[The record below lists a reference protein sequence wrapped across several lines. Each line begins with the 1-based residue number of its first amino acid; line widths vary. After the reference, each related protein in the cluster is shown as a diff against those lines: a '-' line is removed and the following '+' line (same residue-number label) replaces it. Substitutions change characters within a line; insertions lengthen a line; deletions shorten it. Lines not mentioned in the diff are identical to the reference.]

1 MSLLPILADV
11 VFSPFD
17 LAWSFAATFW
27 PVIVLIVAV
36 IVVTVILIRRRRK
49 K

>member
-1 MSLLPILADV
+1 MCFLPILADV

-17 LAWSFAATFW
+17 LARSFAATFW
-27 PVIVLIVAV
+27 PVIVLVVAV
-36 IVVTVILIRRRRK
+36 IVVTVILIRRRK

>member
-1 MSLLPILADV
+1 MCALPILADV

-17 LAWSFAATFW
+17 LAWTLASAYW
-27 PVIVLIVAV
+27 PVIVLIVTA
-36 IVVTVILIRRRRK
+36 IVVTVILIRRRK